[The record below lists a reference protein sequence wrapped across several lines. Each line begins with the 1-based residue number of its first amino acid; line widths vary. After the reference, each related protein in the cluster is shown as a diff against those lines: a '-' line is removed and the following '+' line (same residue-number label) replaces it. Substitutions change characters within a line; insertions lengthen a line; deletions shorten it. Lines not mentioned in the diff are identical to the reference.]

1 MFYFFCRSILSSVLL
16 LSTTLRKIQ
25 KIFNHYSPRAH
36 RCRQSTV
43 NRCTYSTYD
52 IRVCIIIWNYEKDTK
67 RKEKESK
74 GGEYHQYFLF
84 FQFSPPATKNH
95 HDPPRPTTTRND
107 TPRKTSKVEAKVK
120 ERDKRRRIIKKDPTH
135 GILSLY

>member
-1 MFYFFCRSILSSVLL
+1 M
-16 LSTTLRKIQ
+16 
-25 KIFNHYSPRAH
+25 
-36 RCRQSTV
+36 STV
-43 NRCTYSTYD
+43 NRVTYPTYD

-120 ERDKRRRIIKKDPTH
+120 ERDKRRRIIKKDPTRYS
-135 GILSLY
+135 LSLLNEQRYQQIEDLAKKFTLLNNYKILINYLIIAIG